1 MSKIVLCGAPLSTP
15 RRQWSLCAAALF
27 CGIASGMAS
36 GVESKFRG
44 ETYIRKVPI
53 HFEPQTDGKF
63 ISRGLGYSL
72 QLGPDEVALRLEN
85 SRAKPGANSSLVRL
99 RFTNANPNPQMEAV
113 DRLPGVSNYYR
124 GNDPSKWRTGV
135 AQFGKVRYREIYPG
149 VDLVFYGRGRELE
162 YDLIV
167 APGADPN
174 QIRIEL
180 EGADDTTLDSSGNI
194 VLRTDAGPL
203 RLRKPLVYQETNG
216 VREEVSARFALHAIE
231 PQSGAAR
238 SYPEVSFQLANYDRD
253 RTLIIDPIADFTG
266 GLGGTKG
273 DTPLSV
279 TTLPGGLICA
289 VGSTSSLDF
298 QITPGAAQPT
308 HAAGAGLDA
317 WIAFLSRDGTEL
329 IASTYFGGDG
339 DDEALAVATD
349 QFGIAHVTGYTQSA
363 NFPVLG
369 SLAQPYGG
377 QGDAFMA
384 AFSVSG
390 ANLYSLYY
398 GGSGID
404 QGNGIAV
411 GADDSI
417 YVSGW
422 TRSTDLPTA
431 AALQAVNLGGVDF
444 FVAKLNPAATQFVYA
459 TYLGGNNHEYPVAA
473 ASIKNGN
480 FPTGGIDVDSAGN
493 AYVTGS
499 SLSSNF
505 PKVNAYSATANGVFL
520 SKLNPTGSALL
531 YSSGFGAGYGYGID
545 VDSTAGNGQV
555 LLTGRTEFADFW
567 PLRNAGQPNHGGS
580 GDAIVAQVDTTKSGD
595 ASLLYSS
602 FLGGDGED
610 EARDVQW
617 IKINGVNQ
625 AIVTGRTNST
635 NFPGATEPSGGSIL
649 RSLNGGATWTK
660 SNNGLVSA
668 DFSAAVQVNCMAVDV
683 LNPQV
688 IYAGT
693 ESADVFKTVNGGD
706 LWVRTNTGLTGAAI
720 TGLAVHP
727 TNSSIVFAGT
737 AFNGIYV
744 SENGGANW
752 ALRNTGLQTNAPFVS
767 FAFGGGAVYA
777 GSGFHGVFKTT
788 NNGGAW
794 TPINTGLTDLRVTTV
809 AIDPVNSDVLVVG
822 TGGRSHPS
830 GVYGSINAGATWS
843 HYNGNLSSV
852 MGPPGPNAFTDLV
865 VLNILLL
872 QGDTARTLFALI
884 QSDPE
889 RLGGL
894 ATSLDFGQTWTAL
907 ARFGDLNQVLHP
919 TFGFRDAFSARS
931 LWVDPNNKNNILIG
945 TNGDIGLGVNS
956 NPESK
961 ESGRGIL
968 RSTDGG
974 LNWSVTGGVGTNV
987 NALALGR
994 TAGNAPAWYAGLS
1007 GGYDG
1012 FLTTLRLD
1020 GSQVSTDIVGGTG
1033 DDGLRSLG
1041 TRDPA
1046 PGLGI
1051 TTSYLTATGS
1061 FSSLDLDRTPG
1072 AVQPLPNTI
1081 PPGIVVVPVEPA
1093 NALLL
1098 AKPIAAAPALSADLG
1113 VTKEMTIGASGGQ
1126 TGVVCRITVTNN
1138 GPDTAKSVR
1147 LGEEGSSFETV
1158 AIDLPSNPTSIV
1170 APHNENTRRFDL
1182 GDMAPGSTREIE
1194 LFFPVYND
1202 TGEDL
1207 GKTRRNVAFAYMES
1221 DEVFDPAAGNDEGVD
1236 DILIPQTPPGDIPP
1250 QTANQSTR
1258 VIAGTGDQAPNSG
1271 TIITDSQQQQPFRV
1285 AGPSGAGNQKKV
1297 IFRAIGPSLS
1307 SVPGRLADPTMELY
1321 NSSGAIIGRNDNWRQ
1336 TIIGGV
1342 ITGDQVA
1349 EIEAST
1355 IPPTNDLESAIV
1367 ATLSPGQY
1375 TTVIRG
1381 AGNTTGIGLAEI
1393 YDLDTAGQLRL
1404 ANISTRGFVDT
1415 GDNVMIGGLIL
1426 LGQSS
1431 QRIVFRAIGP
1441 SLTGFGVAGALQDPA
1456 LSVVDGNGA
1465 VVRSND
1471 NWRSDQEAELI
1482 ATTIPPSHN
1491 AEAAVVV
1498 NLTPGNY
1505 TAIVS
1510 GTGNTTGIALVEVYN
1525 LGVTSSAAV
1534 SSRR

>member
-1 MSKIVLCGAPLSTP
+1 
-15 RRQWSLCAAALF
+15 
-27 CGIASGMAS
+27 
-36 GVESKFRG
+36 VESKFRG
-44 ETYIRKVPI
+44 ERFVQKFPI
-53 HFEPQTDGKF
+53 HFEPQSDGTF
-63 ISRGLGYSL
+63 VSRGLGYSL

-85 SRAKPGANSSLVRL
+85 SRANPGATSSLVRL
-99 RFTNANPNPQMEAV
+99 RFTGASPNLQMEAV

-135 AQFGKVRYREIYPG
+135 AQFGKVRYRQIYPG

-167 APGADPN
+167 APGADPS

-180 EGADDTTLDSSGNI
+180 EGGEETTLDSSGNL

-203 RLRKPLVYQETNG
+203 RLRKPLVYQENDG
-216 VREEVSARFALHAIE
+216 GREEVTGRFALHAIE

-238 SYPEVSFQLANYDRD
+238 SSPEVSFEVTNYDRD
-253 RTLIIDPIADFTG
+253 RALIIDPIFKRHFRR
-266 GLGGTKG
+266 GGTNG

-279 TTLPGGLICA
+279 TALPGGLICA
-289 VGSTSSLDF
+289 VGSTASLNF
-298 QITPGAAQPT
+298 PVTPGAAQPT
-308 HAAGAGLDA
+308 HAAPTGLDA
-317 WIAFLSRDGTEL
+317 WVGFLNRDGTKL
-329 IASTYFGGDG
+329 ISSTYFGGDG
-339 DDEALAVATD
+339 DDEALAVAVD

-363 NFPVLG
+363 NFPVHG
-369 SLAQPYGG
+369 SLAQAYGG

-384 AFSVSG
+384 AFSISG
-390 ANLYSLYY
+390 ASLYSLYY
-398 GGSGID
+398 GGSGVD

-431 AALQAVNLGGVDF
+431 GALQAVNLGGVDF
-444 FVAKLNPAATQFVYA
+444 FVAKLNRAATHFDYA
-459 TYLGGNNHEYPVAA
+459 TYLGGNNHEHPAIGGV
-473 ASIKNGN
+473 IKNSN
-480 FPTGGIDVDSAGN
+480 LPTGGIDVDSAGN
-493 AYVTGS
+493 AYVTGTTA
-499 SLSSNF
+499 SSNF
-505 PKVNAYSATANGVFL
+505 PKVNAYSANAAGVFL

-531 YSSGFGAGYGYGID
+531 YSSGFGAGNGYGID
-545 VDSTAGNGQV
+545 VESTAGNGQV
-555 LLTGRTEFADFW
+555 LLTGRTEFAGFW
-567 PLRNAGQPNHGGS
+567 PLRNAGQTIHGGS

-595 ASLLYSS
+595 ASLIYSS
-602 FLGGDGED
+602 YLGGDGED

-625 AIVTGRTNST
+625 AVVTGRTNST
-635 NFPGATEPSGGSIL
+635 NFPGATESSGGSIL
-649 RSLNGGATWTK
+649 RSLDGGATWAK
-660 SNNGLVSA
+660 SNKGLVSA
-668 DFSAAVQVNCMAVDV
+668 DFSSAVQVNCLAVDA

-688 IYAGT
+688 AYAGT

-706 LWVRTNTGLTGAAI
+706 LWVRMNTGLAGAAI
-720 TGLAVHP
+720 TSVAVHP
-727 TNSSIVFAGT
+727 SNSSVVFAGT

-752 ALRNTGLQTNAPFVS
+752 TLRNSGLQTNAPFVS

-777 GSGFHGVFKTT
+777 GSDFNGVFKTT
-788 NNGGAW
+788 NNGVAW
-794 TPINTGLTDLRVTTV
+794 TPTNTGLTDLRVKTL
-809 AIDPVNSDVLVVG
+809 AIDPVNPDILVVG

-865 VLNILLL
+865 VLSILLF
-872 QGDTARTLFALI
+872 QGDTSRTILALI

-894 ATSLDFGQTWTAL
+894 AASYDFGQTWKAL
-907 ARFGDLNQVLHP
+907 ARFGDPNQVIDP
-919 TFGFRDAFSARS
+919 TFGFRDAYSARS
-931 LWVDPNNKNNILIG
+931 VWVDPNNNNNILIG
-945 TNGDIGLGVNS
+945 TNGDLGLGLNA
-956 NPESK
+956 NPEVK

-974 LNWSVTGGVGTNV
+974 QNWSVTGSVGTNV
-987 NALALGR
+987 NALAIGR
-994 TAGNAPAWYAGLS
+994 TAGNATAWYAGVS

-1012 FLTTLRLD
+1012 FISTLRLD

-1033 DDGLRSLG
+1033 DDVLTSLG
-1041 TRDPA
+1041 KRDPA
-1046 PGLGI
+1046 PGIGI
-1051 TTSYLTATGS
+1051 TTSYLTVAGS

-1072 AVQPLPNTI
+1072 AVQPVPNTI
-1081 PPGIVVVPVEPA
+1081 PPGIVIVPVEPA
-1093 NALLL
+1093 NAAVL
-1098 AKPIAAAPALSADLG
+1098 AKPIAAPPPLSADLG
-1113 VTKEMTIGASGGQ
+1113 ITKEMTISDSGGQ
-1126 TGVVCRITVTNN
+1126 KGVVCRITVTNS
-1138 GPDTAKSVR
+1138 GPDTAKSVTVD
-1147 LGEEGSSFETV
+1147 EHGSAFKTP
-1158 AIDLPSNPTSIV
+1158 AIDSASNPQHFVSF
-1170 APHNENTRRFDL
+1170 ANQNTRYYDL
-1182 GDMAPGSTREIE
+1182 GDMAPGSTKEIT
-1194 LFFPVYND
+1194 LFFPVYNGN
-1202 TGEDL
+1202 GEDL
-1207 GKTRRNVAFAYMES
+1207 GKTRRNVAVVYMES
-1221 DEVFDPAAGNDEGVD
+1221 DEVADSAAGNDDGVAE
-1236 DILIPQTPPGDIPP
+1236 IAIPQTPPGDIPP
-1250 QTANQSTR
+1250 QTANQATR
-1258 VIAGTGDQAPNSG
+1258 VIAGTGDSAPNSG
-1271 TIITDSQQQQPFRV
+1271 TIITGSQQQLRPGA
-1285 AGPSGAGNQKKV
+1285 AGPSGAVNQKKV

-1307 SVPGRLADPTMELY
+1307 AVPGRLADPTMELY
-1321 NSSGAIIGRNDNWRQ
+1321 NSSGAIIGRNDNWKQ

-1349 EIEAST
+1349 EIQAST
-1355 IPPTNDLESAIV
+1355 IPPSHDLESAIV

-1381 AGNTTGIGLAEI
+1381 AGDTTGIGVAEI
-1393 YDLDTAGQLRL
+1393 YDLDPAGQLRL

-1441 SLTGFGVAGALQDPA
+1441 SLTQFGVAGALQDPA
-1456 LSVVDGNGA
+1456 LSVVNGNGV

-1471 NWRSDQEAELI
+1471 NWRSDQEADLM
-1482 ATTIPPSHN
+1482 ATTIPPSHD
-1491 AEAAVVV
+1491 AEAAIVV
-1498 NLTPGNY
+1498 NLASGNY

-1510 GTGNTTGIALVEVYN
+1510 GTGNTTGVALVEVYN
-1525 LGVTSSAAV
+1525 LGVAGSAE